1 MDKETENTENP
12 EMAHAKN
19 LIEAFDDI
27 MSHFSTKE
35 EESND

>member
-19 LIEAFDDI
+19 LIEAFDNI
-27 MSHFSTKE
+27 MSHFSIKE
-35 EESND
+35 EEKDD